1 MSPLDSLDFCRRLGW
16 AQAQPCA
23 VWGAEGPDT
32 LGWSEKKMEG
42 RFRKHLE
49 EYSPLLIWL
58 RNQRFYKRQILQ
70 LLESC
75 EVE

>member
-1 MSPLDSLDFCRRLGW
+1 MTPLDSLVFCRRLGW

-42 RFRKHLE
+42 RFRKLLE
-49 EYSPLLIWL
+49 EYSALDTD
-58 RNQRFYKRQILQ
+58 
-70 LLESC
+70 ESALFT
-75 EVE
+75 EVNSHSQHRLGYPF